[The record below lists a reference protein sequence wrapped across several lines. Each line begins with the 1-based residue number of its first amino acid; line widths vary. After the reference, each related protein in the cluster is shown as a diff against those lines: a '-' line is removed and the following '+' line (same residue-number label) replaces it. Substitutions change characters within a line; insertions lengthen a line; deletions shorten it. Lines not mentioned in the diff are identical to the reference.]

1 MTVDVSRKD
10 KKCKICGARFT
21 PWSSFQRCC
30 MSASCA
36 IAMVRKDKAA
46 EARPM
51 YLAVRRA
58 QREAKE
64 RLKTRG
70 QWMKEA
76 QGAYNAYIRA
86 RDQDLPCI
94 SCGDFTPMT
103 RGGDYD
109 CGHYRSV
116 GANPELRFE
125 ELNTHKQCKRCNGH
139 LSGNIVNYRIG
150 LLMRIGEEKVAWL
163 EGPHEPKKYTI
174 EDLKG
179 IKAKYSRMVRGA
191 RKLAHGEPT

>member
-1 MTVDVSRKD
+1 MTANRKP
-10 KKCKICGARFT
+10 KKCRVCPAEFIPVNSLQKAC
-21 PWSSFQRCC
+21 SVD
-30 MSASCA
+30 CA
-36 IAMVRKDKAA
+36 LEIGRKAA
-46 EARPM
+46 AKVERKLLRDRKAMLRTRSEWM
-51 YLAVRRA
+51 RLA
-58 QREAKE
+58 QI
-64 RLKTRG
+64 
-70 QWMKEA
+70 
-76 QGAYNAYIRA
+76 AYNGYIRE
-86 RDQDLPCI
+86 RDRDLPCI

-125 ELNTHKQCKRCNGH
+125 ELNAHKQCKRCNAH

-174 EDLKG
+174 EDLKA
-179 IKAKYSRMVRGA
+179 IKVEYQKK
-191 RKLAHGEPT
+191 RKNLAIRPHYPV

>member
-1 MTVDVSRKD
+1 MQKACSVV
-10 KKCKICGARFT
+10 
-21 PWSSFQRCC
+21 
-30 MSASCA
+30 CA
-36 IAMVRKDKAA
+36 LV
-46 EARPM
+46 
-51 YLAVRRA
+51 LT
-58 QREAKE
+58 REATNKIE
-64 RLKTRG
+64 RKLLRDRKVKLRTRSD
-70 QWMKEA
+70 WMKLA
-76 QGAYNAYIRA
+76 QASYNAYIRS
-86 RDQDLPCI
+86 RDEDLPCI

-150 LLMRIGEEKVAWL
+150 LQLRIGDEKLAWL

-174 EDLKG
+174 EDLKE
-179 IKAKYSRMVRGA
+179 IRALYE
-191 RKLAHGEPT
+191 RKRKELKTKPVYPV

>member
-1 MTVDVSRKD
+1 MRD
-10 KKCKICGARFT
+10 
-21 PWSSFQRCC
+21 
-30 MSASCA
+30 
-36 IAMVRKDKAA
+36 
-46 EARPM
+46 
-51 YLAVRRA
+51 A
-58 QREAKE
+58 QRAF
-64 RLKTRG
+64 
-70 QWMKEA
+70 
-76 QGAYNAYIRA
+76 NAYIRA
-86 RDQDLPCI
+86 RDVDLPCI

-125 ELNTHKQCKRCNGH
+125 ELNAHKQCKRCNSH

-174 EDLKG
+174 EDLKAV
-179 IKAKYSRMVRGA
+179 IATYRAKLKALQTNPVYPVAGR
-191 RKLAHGEPT
+191 

>member
-1 MTVDVSRKD
+1 MKPSAKP
-10 KKCKICGARFT
+10 KKCKICGIDFV

-30 MSASCA
+30 LNAGCA

-51 YLAVRRA
+51 YLAIRRA

-76 QGAYNAYIRA
+76 RDAYNAYIRE
-86 RDQDLPCI
+86 RDYDLPCI
-94 SCGDFTPMT
+94 SCGGFTPMT

-139 LSGNIVNYRIG
+139 LSGNVVNYRIG
-150 LLMRIGEEKVAWL
+150 LLMRIGEEKIAWL
-163 EGPHEPKKYTI
+163 EGPHEPKKHTI
-174 EDLKG
+174 DELKH
-179 IKAKYSRMVRGA
+179 IKSTYA
-191 RKLAHGEPT
+191 RKARELKKQREKS